1 MKKTNLMIFVSFFV
15 AQNYLFGQC
24 LTTTQIDYSPPT
36 IIGDSAY
43 FFKFDQ
49 FGGDGFQ
56 LWKSNADLQNQVFVK
71 ALGGGDNGHGNP
83 DLLTQVN
90 NQLFFV
96 SGYNVGTNFGTGLFK
111 SDGTKSNTILVKK
124 LHLSWSN
131 LFNVNG
137 TLFFLHNDGIHGIEL
152 WKSDGTE
159 TGTVLVKD
167 IRTGS
172 TSSFSYSPK
181 PQFTNANGILFFV
194 VDDGINGSELW
205 KSDGTDAG
213 TVLVKNINA
222 GSVSSHPNHLKYING
237 IVYFSAVD
245 GTNGNELWR
254 SDGTSAGTYLL
265 QDINPGAASSNPFYF
280 EAYSNQLIFFAS
292 SGLYKSDGT
301 SSGTTLISSTVNH
314 ELDDSPIKFID
325 YNGSLYFSGYTP
337 GLGSELWKTNGT
349 SAGTVLV
356 KDIIAGRYGS
366 NPAKLFEFNGL
377 LYFQFNGYGPLWK
390 SDGTTAGTV
399 LVHNLSIRQIVK
411 TNNSLFFANSDGV
424 HYQELWKSDGTSTGA
439 SMVKD
444 IALGRSSDPNNML
457 SLNNV
462 VYFSANDN
470 NFGTELW
477 RSDGTSEGT
486 KMVKNLLSTFYLNS
500 TFVLKAPKIYTLN
513 NKLLFFFKDGDSDHL
528 YKSDGSA
535 DGTKIVKESIK
546 SDMYPDYRRIAII
559 NNKLFFSA
567 QDLDPVT
574 GLSSGDELWKTDG
587 TTQGTELVKDINPG
601 YSNSIPN
608 SSSPSNFIDL
618 NGILYFFANNGVN
631 GNELWRSD
639 GTNAGTTLVKDIE
652 IGIYSSVSINSVN
665 FTKVNQTLYFNVYRS
680 AGYFN
685 LYKTDGTPNGTSQ
698 VSINRTYNSINYNG
712 VLYFNS
718 AYTQNTP
725 AGLWKT
731 DGTTTTLVKEFLSPD
746 ITEANFGIANNT
758 LLFFANDLTNGSELW
773 KSDGTTAGTTLVKD
787 ISPGSGGS
795 VVLGNNVI
803 SINGIY
809 YFVATNGSIP
819 KLWRSD
825 ATTAGTT
832 MVGSNNGA
840 TNFQNVNN
848 KLYFYA
854 YPTSSN
860 IGEWNFL
867 GINAP
872 TINVSPQSP
881 VLLGTSVTLTAS
893 NCSGTVSWDN
903 NLGVGTSKTVT
914 PTENIIYRATCQSGS
929 CLSNTISVEVKVSI
943 CPPFLSLSSTSNPTG
958 DISSGT
964 ITKSVNAATG
974 TITATN
980 KITGANTKAT
990 YQAKSIILNAGFKA
1004 DKGTV
1009 FKAEVGGCQ

>member
-167 IRTGS
+167 ISTGS
-172 TSSFSYSPK
+172 TSSFSSSSNPK
-181 PQFTNANGILFFV
+181 FTNANGILFFV

-356 KDIIAGRYGS
+356 KDIIAGSYGS

-399 LVHNLSIRQIVK
+399 LVHNLSIGQIVK

-424 HYQELWKSDGTSTGA
+424 HYHEL
-439 SMVKD
+439 
-444 IALGRSSDPNNML
+444 
-457 SLNNV
+457 
-462 VYFSANDN
+462 
-470 NFGTELW
+470 
-477 RSDGTSEGT
+477 
-486 KMVKNLLSTFYLNS
+486 
-500 TFVLKAPKIYTLN
+500 
-513 NKLLFFFKDGDSDHL
+513 
-528 YKSDGSA
+528 
-535 DGTKIVKESIK
+535 
-546 SDMYPDYRRIAII
+546 
-559 NNKLFFSA
+559 
-567 QDLDPVT
+567 
-574 GLSSGDELWKTDG
+574 
-587 TTQGTELVKDINPG
+587 
-601 YSNSIPN
+601 
-608 SSSPSNFIDL
+608 
-618 NGILYFFANNGVN
+618 
-631 GNELWRSD
+631 
-639 GTNAGTTLVKDIE
+639 
-652 IGIYSSVSINSVN
+652 
-665 FTKVNQTLYFNVYRS
+665 
-680 AGYFN
+680 
-685 LYKTDGTPNGTSQ
+685 
-698 VSINRTYNSINYNG
+698 
-712 VLYFNS
+712 
-718 AYTQNTP
+718 
-725 AGLWKT
+725 
-731 DGTTTTLVKEFLSPD
+731 
-746 ITEANFGIANNT
+746 
-758 LLFFANDLTNGSELW
+758 
-773 KSDGTTAGTTLVKD
+773 
-787 ISPGSGGS
+787 
-795 VVLGNNVI
+795 
-803 SINGIY
+803 
-809 YFVATNGSIP
+809 
-819 KLWRSD
+819 
-825 ATTAGTT
+825 
-832 MVGSNNGA
+832 
-840 TNFQNVNN
+840 
-848 KLYFYA
+848 
-854 YPTSSN
+854 
-860 IGEWNFL
+860 
-867 GINAP
+867 
-872 TINVSPQSP
+872 
-881 VLLGTSVTLTAS
+881 
-893 NCSGTVSWDN
+893 
-903 NLGVGTSKTVT
+903 
-914 PTENIIYRATCQSGS
+914 
-929 CLSNTISVEVKVSI
+929 
-943 CPPFLSLSSTSNPTG
+943 
-958 DISSGT
+958 
-964 ITKSVNAATG
+964 
-974 TITATN
+974 
-980 KITGANTKAT
+980 
-990 YQAKSIILNAGFKA
+990 
-1004 DKGTV
+1004 
-1009 FKAEVGGCQ
+1009 